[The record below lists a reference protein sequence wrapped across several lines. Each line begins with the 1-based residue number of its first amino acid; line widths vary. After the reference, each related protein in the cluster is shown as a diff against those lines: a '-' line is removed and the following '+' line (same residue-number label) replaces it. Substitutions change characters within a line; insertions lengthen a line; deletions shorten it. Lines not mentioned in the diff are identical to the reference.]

1 MAANSLPPSE
11 LRTPAEVE
19 AAAARIFPGMPL
31 RATGVSHV
39 AASVLREGGYEIFRV
54 DHPRAPRS
62 RWDRLVL
69 DLSRLRADAI
79 VITGAILREEPRLR
93 YAFDP
98 DWAEAF
104 AALRRALGL
113 RERPLLVV
121 LTRAG
126 VDRHHPAFGSNVEG
140 LVLEDAPSLA
150 HAIEGARGRGA
161 RAISVEAGPSVA
173 SELYREPPSPLDELL
188 VHRFEDDLPDD
199 ALVGSFATEAEVR
212 ALLGPPRSAVAVRD
226 GATRSIIERYAR

>member
-1 MAANSLPPSE
+1 MAANNLPPSE
-11 LRTPAEVE
+11 LRTPDEVE

-31 RATGVSHV
+31 STTGVSHV
-39 AASVLREGGYEIFRV
+39 AATVVREGRYEIFGV

-69 DLSRLRADAI
+69 DLSRLRAEAI
-79 VITGAILREEPRLR
+79 VITGAILREEPRLS

-98 DWAEAF
+98 GWAGAF

-126 VDRHHPAFGSNVEG
+126 VHRDHPALSSNVEG
-140 LVLEDAPSLA
+140 LVLEHAPSLA
-150 HAIEGARGRGA
+150 HAIEVVRGRGA

-173 SELYREPPSPLDELL
+173 RELYRDPASPLGELL

-212 ALLGPPRSAVAVRD
+212 GSLGPPRSAVGVRD
-226 GATRSIIERYAR
+226 GETSSVVERYAR